1 MLALSLHDQ
10 GGAGGGGSGTSQAGA
25 WGDTASFGAGRQ
37 GGAWN
42 SAAQQSQGP
51 THSAS
56 PPAPAPAPAPAAPN
70 VNASA
75 GVPPP
80 VTRVRALYDF
90 MPGEQGELGFHAGDV
105 LRVLNTAYEHWW
117 KAELRGEVG
126 IVPVNHLVRITS
138 AP

>member
-56 PPAPAPAPAPAAPN
+56 PPAPAPAAPN